1 MFKLLRK
8 LLRGNAA
15 SPIRR
20 LMPDG
25 WDAHAHILP
34 GVDDGAAD
42 MGESIAIIRAMQR
55 LGLRGAV
62 CTPHVMAGL
71 PGNTAARLREAF
83 AELRAAA
90 ARECPGFGLALSAE
104 YMADDLFPARLAD
117 PATLLPHPG
126 PAAGETAEPAARTKT
141 AEPEGEQAD
150 PSCPAARFLL
160 IELPQ
165 YLLPNAWADMLL
177 APLALGLTPLL
188 AHPERYGRLLSADDL
203 AALHA
208 QGVRFQGNIGSLT
221 GFYGTRPRDL
231 ARLLLSRSLYSCWG
245 SDAHSPGMLRSAL

>member
-1 MFKLLRK
+1 MFKLIRK

-15 SPIRR
+15 PPIRR
-20 LMPDG
+20 LIPGG

-42 MGESIAIIRAMQR
+42 MGEAIGIIRAMQR

-71 PGNTAARLREAF
+71 PGNTAASLKERF
-83 AELRAAA
+83 AGLRAAA

-104 YMADDLFPARLAD
+104 YMADALFPARLAD
-117 PATLLPHPG
+117 PASLLPHPG
-126 PAAGETAEPAARTKT
+126 PAAGAGADAAGEPGAAPDGKP
-141 AEPEGEQAD
+141 AH
-150 PSCPAARFLL
+150 SAARFLL

-165 YLLPNAWADMLL
+165 YMLPNAWADMLL

-221 GFYGTRPRDL
+221 GFYGTRTRDL

-245 SDAHSPGMLRSAL
+245 TDSHSLSMLLSSL